1 MKDFQNDFYYILER
15 YGARQ
20 YFIGEYRSKKT
31 PSKTAT
37 KEYEKNCRGAERDE
51 KKLISMWEEL
61 NARIT
66 NIPK

>member
-1 MKDFQNDFYYILER
+1 MLDFQNDFYYILER

-37 KEYEKNCRGAERDE
+37 KEYEKNCRGAERD
-51 KKLISMWEEL
+51 KNKLIEMYRDLEEML
-61 NARIT
+61 KAD
-66 NIPK
+66 